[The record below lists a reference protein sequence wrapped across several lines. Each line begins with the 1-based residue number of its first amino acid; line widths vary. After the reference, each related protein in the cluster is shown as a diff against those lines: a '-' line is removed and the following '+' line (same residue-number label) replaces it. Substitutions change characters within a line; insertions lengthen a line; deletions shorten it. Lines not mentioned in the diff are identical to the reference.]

1 MVITGIVLFL
11 IFGGGITGAVQ
22 NAMRRHHKH
31 RLDIIAAKAELA
43 QSKNAALRPPP
54 DPQPVCG
61 CTHHLAKHDR
71 SGKCHE
77 TVEAPTAWD
86 AERKPLQYE
95 ARPCNCQQYIGPEPL
110 GMVFAQDIVD
120 PEGKKS
126 NPEGKK

>member
-1 MVITGIVLFL
+1 MVITGFVLFL

-61 CTHHLAKHDR
+61 CTHHLSFHNPATSTCAVDGCR
-71 SGKCHE
+71 
-77 TVEAPTAWD
+77 
-86 AERKPLQYE
+86 
-95 ARPCNCQQYIGPEPL
+95 CQQYIGPEPL
-110 GMVFAQDIVD
+110 GHIVALPLVD
-120 PEGKKS
+120 PERMSSPAPVLDPGQRVADAQ
-126 NPEGKK
+126 